1 MILGVRE
8 EMLENR
14 AFFSKNS
21 RLKTV
26 FSGILTLIFF
36 FSAAQVSFAQ
46 ESRRL
51 ETYLPDLSGLAW
63 VEADIFLGVHD
74 AKNKGKKSDPSQAR
88 LSLLQLPTQEKPLLW
103 QVLRVDWPNPEGLSN
118 DLESITHI
126 PQTNLFLLAE
136 SGEKKPFQRL
146 FLAAYNQQQVKI
158 VEQINWPIAVD
169 NVEAIAVSRQG
180 DRYLFIYAERADS
193 QESTKIRW
201 TDISFNPLKFGEFQ
215 SVTFRSPFGS
225 GKNIRPIS
233 DLAVDKQGNI
243 YIASA
248 YDPDSAGVFKSAVY
262 RIGQVTADNS
272 LILAPNSQ
280 KIAEIDGSK
289 VEAVT
294 TRESPRGEVEV
305 FIGTD
310 DENYGGFLR
319 PLLLDN

>member
-1 MILGVRE
+1 
-8 EMLENR
+8 MLEKR
-14 AFFSKNS
+14 AFFSKNN

-26 FSGILTLIFF
+26 FSAILVLVFF

-74 AKNKGKKSDPSQAR
+74 AKNKGKNSDPSQPR

-118 DLESITHI
+118 DLESITSI
-126 PQTNLFLLAE
+126 PKTNLFLLAE
-136 SGEKKPFQRL
+136 SGGEKPFQRL
-146 FLAAYNQQQVKI
+146 FLIAYNQQKVKI
-158 VEQINWPIAVD
+158 VEQINWPIPVK

-215 SVTFRSPFGS
+215 SVTFRSP
-225 GKNIRPIS
+225 
-233 DLAVDKQGNI
+233 QGNI

-248 YDPDSAGVFKSAVY
+248 YDPDSAGVFRSAVY

-272 LILAPNSQ
+272 LIIAPNPQ

-294 TRESPRGEVEV
+294 TRESPRGKIEV

>member
-1 MILGVRE
+1 
-8 EMLENR
+8 
-14 AFFSKNS
+14 
-21 RLKTV
+21 
-26 FSGILTLIFF
+26 
-36 FSAAQVSFAQ
+36 
-46 ESRRL
+46 
-51 ETYLPDLSGLAW
+51 
-63 VEADIFLGVHD
+63 

-88 LSLLQLPTQEKPLLW
+88 LSLLQLPTEEKPLLW

-118 DLESITHI
+118 DLESITSI
-126 PQTNLFLLAE
+126 PETNLFLLAE

-146 FLAAYNQQQVKI
+146 FLVAYNQQKVKI
-158 VEQINWPIAVD
+158 VEQINWPIAVE

-225 GKNIRPIS
+225 GKNIRLIS

-248 YDPDSAGVFKSAVY
+248 DDPDSAGVFRSAVY
-262 RIGQVTADNS
+262 RIGQVKADNS
-272 LILAPNSQ
+272 LIIAPNPQ

-319 PLLLDN
+319 PLLLDNYSQLEIR

>member
-1 MILGVRE
+1 
-8 EMLENR
+8 MLEKR

-26 FSGILTLIFF
+26 FSGILGLVFF
-36 FSAAQVSFAQ
+36 FSVVQVSFAQ
-46 ESRRL
+46 QSRQL

-74 AKNKGKKSDPSQAR
+74 AKNKGKNSDPSQPR
-88 LSLLQLPTQEKPLLW
+88 LSLLRLPTQEKPLLW

-126 PQTNLFLLAE
+126 PETNLFLLAE
-136 SGEKKPFQRL
+136 SGDKKPFQRL
-146 FLAAYNQQQVKI
+146 FLLAYNQQKVKI
-158 VEQINWPIAVD
+158 VEQINWPIAVE

-233 DLAVDKQGNI
+233 DLA

-248 YDPDSAGVFKSAVY
+248 YDPDNAGVFRSAVY

-272 LILAPNSQ
+272 LILAPNPQ

-294 TRESPRGEVEV
+294 TRESPRGKIEV

>member
-1 MILGVRE
+1 VILGVRE

-74 AKNKGKKSDPSQAR
+74 AKNKGKNS
-88 LSLLQLPTQEKPLLW
+88 PTQEKPLLW

-158 VEQINWPIAVD
+158 VEQINWPIAVE

-201 TDISFNPLKFGEFQ
+201 TDISFNPLKFGEFR

-225 GKNIRPIS
+225 GKNIRLIS

-248 YDPDSAGVFKSAVY
+248 DDPDSAGVFRSAVY

-272 LILAPNSQ
+272 LIIAPNPQ
-280 KIAEIDGSK
+280 KIAEIDGAK
-289 VEAVT
+289 VEALT

>member
-1 MILGVRE
+1 
-8 EMLENR
+8 MLEKR

-26 FSGILTLIFF
+26 FSAILVLVFF

-74 AKNKGKKSDPSQAR
+74 AKNKGKNSDPSQPR

-118 DLESITHI
+118 DLESITSI
-126 PQTNLFLLAE
+126 PKTNLFLLAE
-136 SGEKKPFQRL
+136 SGGEKPFQRL
-146 FLAAYNQQQVKI
+146 FLIAYNQQKVKI
-158 VEQINWPIAVD
+158 VEQK

-248 YDPDSAGVFKSAVY
+248 YDPDSAGVFRSAVY

-272 LILAPNSQ
+272 LILAPKPQ

-294 TRESPRGEVEV
+294 TRESPRGRIEV

>member
-1 MILGVRE
+1 
-8 EMLENR
+8 
-14 AFFSKNS
+14 
-21 RLKTV
+21 
-26 FSGILTLIFF
+26 
-36 FSAAQVSFAQ
+36 
-46 ESRRL
+46 
-51 ETYLPDLSGLAW
+51 
-63 VEADIFLGVHD
+63 
-74 AKNKGKKSDPSQAR
+74 
-88 LSLLQLPTQEKPLLW
+88 
-103 QVLRVDWPNPEGLSN
+103 
-118 DLESITHI
+118 
-126 PQTNLFLLAE
+126 LLAE
-136 SGEKKPFQRL
+136 SGDKKPFQRL
-146 FLAAYNQQQVKI
+146 FLLAYNQQKVKI

-225 GKNIRPIS
+225 GKNIRLIS

-248 YDPDSAGVFKSAVY
+248 DDPDSAGVFRSAVY
-262 RIGQVTADNS
+262 RIGQVKDDNS
-272 LILAPNSQ
+272 LILAPNPQ
-280 KIAEIDGSK
+280 KIAEIDAVK

-310 DENYGGFLR
+310 D
-319 PLLLDN
+319 

>member
-1 MILGVRE
+1 
-8 EMLENR
+8 
-14 AFFSKNS
+14 
-21 RLKTV
+21 
-26 FSGILTLIFF
+26 
-36 FSAAQVSFAQ
+36 
-46 ESRRL
+46 
-51 ETYLPDLSGLAW
+51 
-63 VEADIFLGVHD
+63 
-74 AKNKGKKSDPSQAR
+74 
-88 LSLLQLPTQEKPLLW
+88 
-103 QVLRVDWPNPEGLSN
+103 
-118 DLESITHI
+118 
-126 PQTNLFLLAE
+126 
-136 SGEKKPFQRL
+136 
-146 FLAAYNQQQVKI
+146 VK
-158 VEQINWPIAVD
+158 

-248 YDPDSAGVFKSAVY
+248 YDPDSAGVFRSAVY

-272 LILAPNSQ
+272 LILAPNPQ

>member
-1 MILGVRE
+1 VILGVRE

-74 AKNKGKKSDPSQAR
+74 AKNKGKKSDPSQPR

-118 DLESITHI
+118 DLESIT
-126 PQTNLFLLAE
+126 
-136 SGEKKPFQRL
+136 
-146 FLAAYNQQQVKI
+146 QVKI
-158 VEQINWPIAVD
+158 VEQINWPIAVE

-201 TDISFNPLKFGEFQ
+201 TDISFNPLKFGEFR

-225 GKNIRPIS
+225 GKNIRLIS

-248 YDPDSAGVFKSAVY
+248 DDPDSAGVFRSAVY

-272 LILAPNSQ
+272 LIIAPNPQ
-280 KIAEIDGSK
+280 KIAEIDGAK
-289 VEAVT
+289 VEALT